1 MSVSVSVSCHTGR
14 HARVMDRMRFAYAA
28 RPAAA
33 KLRRRAC
40 VHAVMDGWIDG
51 ACCRHFACMQTTTQ
65 WPAGGRGPAGPP
77 SEAAVG
83 LTALYSTDRR
93 RRIILS
99 FIVGP
104 GRSAGRPAPAHARR
118 RRSPLGAGPARPLS
132 SCCGSG
138 RPPAD
143 TAPGH
148 RGEATRGVE
157 PASRPPCCGRHA
169 RATPTRQR
177 ARARHVQ

>member
-1 MSVSVSVSCHTGR
+1 MSYRAACTSNGS
-14 HARVMDRMRFAYAA
+14 HAFRVRC
-28 RPAAA
+28 PACCKAETA
-33 KLRRRAC
+33 CVRAC

-104 GRSAGRPAPAHARR
+104 GRSAGRPAPSPCART
-118 RRSPLGAGPARPLS
+118 SPPVPAPS
-132 SCCGSG
+132 PPACCGSG

-148 RGEATRGVE
+148 RGEAMRGVE

>member
-1 MSVSVSVSCHTGR
+1 MSYRAACTSNGS
-14 HARVMDRMRFAYAA
+14 HAFRVRCPACCCKAETACLRACSDGWMDRWSLLSS
-28 RPAAA
+28 
-33 KLRRRAC
+33 LRM
-40 VHAVMDGWIDG
+40 H
-51 ACCRHFACMQTTTQ
+51 ACMQTTTQ

-148 RGEATRGVE
+148 RGEAMRGVE